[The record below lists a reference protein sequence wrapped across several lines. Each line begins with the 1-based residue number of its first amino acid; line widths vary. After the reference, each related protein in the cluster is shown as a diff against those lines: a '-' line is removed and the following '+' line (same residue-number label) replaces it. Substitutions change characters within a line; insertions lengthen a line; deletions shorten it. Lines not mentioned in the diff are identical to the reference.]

1 MHVSVLSVW
10 KSRSTS
16 QNEDQEPKQIN
27 IQLIFATMRKPTTH
41 FKLMEQ
47 PIDVRNLDT
56 RVEIDLLLSKY
67 QVILCVVGS
76 KFFVE

>member
-1 MHVSVLSVW
+1 
-10 KSRSTS
+10 
-16 QNEDQEPKQIN
+16 
-27 IQLIFATMRKPTTH
+27 MRKPTTH

-56 RVEIDLLLSKY
+56 RVELDLLLSKY

-76 KFFVE
+76 KFVVE